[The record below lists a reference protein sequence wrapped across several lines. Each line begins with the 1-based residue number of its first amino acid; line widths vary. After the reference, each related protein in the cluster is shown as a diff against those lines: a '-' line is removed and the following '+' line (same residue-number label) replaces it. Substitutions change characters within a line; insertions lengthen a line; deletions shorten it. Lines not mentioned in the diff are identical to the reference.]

1 MRFWAYICLLSAL
14 LGLGVNTTPAQP
26 PARLQAVYG
35 VQGSAYALEVLF
47 PFIKQGRADLVRVS
61 PLQPD
66 TAPAIV
72 ALEGT
77 LFNRALHFF
86 QVQSD
91 PASYYAFVTV
101 PLNASQ
107 REHPL
112 SVVITTTDGA
122 SETLQTTL
130 SVTSGGFIQQNVTLV
145 GDTLTLLDRDL
156 EDSELALI
164 FELAKEATPTP
175 FWEGVGFLHPVNAD
189 LTSPFGAV
197 RLFNGDYQTLHTGW
211 DYQATLGKPMSASS
225 AGVVVFAS
233 RLPIRGNY
241 VLIHHGNGVYSGYAH
256 LSVVHVTQGQKVTG
270 GQIVGQVGSTGRSSS
285 AHAHVEFIVNE
296 QWIDSR
302 DFIALAL
309 P

>member
-1 MRFWAYICLLSAL
+1 MRFWSFLCILSVL
-14 LGLGVNTTPAQP
+14 WGLGIGITPAQT
-26 PARLQAVYG
+26 PARLPAVYSA
-35 VQGSAYALEVLF
+35 QGTAYVLEILF

-61 PLQPD
+61 PLQP
-66 TAPAIV
+66 TAPAI
-72 ALEGT
+72 ASLEGT
-77 LFNRALHFF
+77 LFNRALNFF

-91 PASYYAFVTV
+91 PASYYAFVTA
-101 PLNASQ
+101 PINASQ

-112 SVVITTTDGA
+112 TVTLTTADGT
-122 SETLQTTL
+122 SETLQTTI
-130 SVTSGGFIQQNVTLV
+130 SVTNGGFIQQNVTLV
-145 GDTLTLLDRDL
+145 GDTLALLDREL
-156 EDSELALI
+156 EDGELALI

-175 FWEGVGFLHPVNAD
+175 FWEGIGFLHPVDAD

-197 RLFNGDYQTLHTGW
+197 RMFNGDYQTLHTGW
-211 DYQATLGKPMSASS
+211 DYQATLGKPMSATS
-225 AGVVVFAS
+225 AGVVVYAN

-256 LSVVHVTQGQKVTG
+256 LSVVHVTQGQQVTG

-285 AHAHVEFIVNE
+285 AHAHIEFIVNE